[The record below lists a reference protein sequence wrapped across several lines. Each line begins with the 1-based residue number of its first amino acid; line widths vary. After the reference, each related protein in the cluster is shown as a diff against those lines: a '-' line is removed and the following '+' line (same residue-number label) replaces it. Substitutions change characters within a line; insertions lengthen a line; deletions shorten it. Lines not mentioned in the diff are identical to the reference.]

1 MNLWDGFRTVIG
13 QAENGSLLPDRL
25 VGSGHPL
32 SVSRDRIRYA
42 PGTVT
47 ALTRSADAAGV
58 LVVGGLLTLLT
69 WVVTPIWVGGALL
82 FPRSS
87 CSRRWRSPPRS
98 LRGCFRSRPHCRDRN
113 RERRRRTTLRRVERA
128 STETASS
135 PRFECRPPRAARA
148 WGRARS
154 ARDRRSRERAR
165 RSASV
170 AEPVRAAL
178 GGGAWRPSA
187 RSRAGSSGRSPRRI
201 SSRSRTSGRRRSRR
215 SPRPDASATTAFTR
229 AASAVSLAL
238 RTYATAWLVA
248 AATLGAGYTL
258 AGPFVPLVVGVAR
271 VFVVHVAA
279 HGLYGRVRRRRWK
292 WSMRAT
298 KTE

>member
-82 FPRSS
+82 FPLVLLAPLALAPAFVARGYFVRASS
-87 CSRRWRSPPRS
+87 
-98 LRGCFRSRPHCRDRN
+98 LRDRN

-128 STETASS
+128 LPKRPQVRA
-135 PRFECRPPRAARA
+135 FECRPPRAARA

-165 RSASV
+165 RSR
-170 AEPVRAAL
+170 VR
-178 GGGAWRPSA
+178 R
-187 RSRAGSSGRSPRRI
+187 RAGPSGPRR
-201 SSRSRTSGRRRSRR
+201 RGRGGRRRGRGRARR
-215 SPRPDASATTAFTR
+215 DGRRGVSPRVRVRQAGGARGVRRVRTPPRRHPRRVGRVAGSG
-229 AASAVSLAL
+229 
-238 RTYATAWLVA
+238 TYATAWLVA

-258 AGPFVPLVVGVAR
+258 AGPFVPLVVGVAL

-279 HGLYGRVRRRRWK
+279 HGLYGRGA
-292 WSMRAT
+292 AT
-298 KTE
+298 ALEVVDAGDEDG

>member
-98 LRGCFRSRPHCRDRN
+98 LLAATSFASSLPGSQPGTPTAHHP
-113 RERRRRTTLRRVERA
+113 LRRVERA
-128 STETASS
+128 LPKRPQVRA
-135 PRFECRPPRAARA
+135 FECRPPRAARA

-154 ARDRRSRERAR
+154 ALAIGALGNGLVDL
-165 RSASV
+165 ASV

-178 GGGAWRPSA
+178 GGGGVAAVGA

-215 SPRPDASATTAFTR
+215 SPRPDASATAFTR
-229 AASAVSLAL
+229 AASAVSLAPA
-238 RTYATAWLVA
+238 RTPPRGWWRPQRWALATRWL
-248 AATLGAGYTL
+248 
-258 AGPFVPLVVGVAR
+258 AR
-271 VFVVHVAA
+271 SS
-279 HGLYGRVRRRRWK
+279 R
-292 WSMRAT
+292 S
-298 KTE
+298 